1 LFSYC
6 NSQAKPFVEFNQNGF
21 EIYRNFAIY
30 RENCLWPENSVYY
43 YFNDTLLTINI
54 YDISKTN
61 LILIGKIKYKDFCLN
76 EISTVDWYYTQTCEY
91 YNSSIEYNNDN
102 KIVRKYIYFPDFFAP
117 GIMNTYLTVYKYD
130 GLKLIEEIAYKN
142 GVPSQKKVFEYD
154 RKNKP
159 VSVKYYQNKIDEN
172 FDYKFQLAEEVIYSG
187 NRNIRKSAL
196 ENQIELTLNSKMN
209 KDKYGR
215 INKIELFMHDGTK
228 NIIVTKYK
236 NKGKEVISRMILSN
250 GKLNY
255 VYTLKYD
262 DNFRE
267 IFSSFIF
274 PENSEFNIIK
284 TTEYLDDQDSN
295 WIEKR
300 VSVKDAK
307 NNTGIYNIRRQIEYY

>member
-1 LFSYC
+1 
-6 NSQAKPFVEFNQNGF
+6 
-21 EIYRNFAIY
+21 
-30 RENCLWPENSVYY
+30 
-43 YFNDTLLTINI
+43 LTINI

-76 EISTVDWYYTQTCEY
+76 EISTVDWYYTKTNEK
-91 YNSSIEYNNDN
+91 YNSSIKYNNDN
-102 KIVRKYIYFPDFFAP
+102 KIVSKYIYFPDFYDP
-117 GIMNTYLTVYKYD
+117 RIMNTYLNEYKYD
-130 GLKLIEEIAYKN
+130 GLKLIEEISYN
-142 GVPSQKKVFEYD
+142 HGVPAEKKVFKYD

-159 VSVKYYQNKIDEN
+159 VSVKYYQNEIDEN
-172 FDYKFQLAEEVIYSG
+172 LDYKFQLAEEVTYSG
-187 NRNIRKSAL
+187 NKTIRKSDSGKQ
-196 ENQIELTLNSKMN
+196 NELRLNSIMT